1 MRLCESKID
10 KSIPVK
16 YKPKKLSMSCK
27 VYMLNTKVFGI
38 KNHQWINTLKKVGH
52 TYMIWKMIIK
62 NLLSRKYMWQWVTMK
77 PKFMSSKDSNKEHTM
92 CSKSDSNIIMIVYDT
107 HEIIQE
113 LFDSLLHSYQ
123 IGQEQSMKGGDFIFD
138 CVSGMYYLLNKISF
152 NWWIIRMWCVSRFG
166 TICTI

>member
-1 MRLCESKID
+1 
-10 KSIPVK
+10 
-16 YKPKKLSMSCK
+16 
-27 VYMLNTKVFGI
+27 
-38 KNHQWINTLKKVGH
+38 
-52 TYMIWKMIIK
+52 
-62 NLLSRKYMWQWVTMK
+62 MK

-123 IGQEQSMKGGDFIFD
+123 IGQEQSMKGGDFIFY

-152 NWWIIRMWCVSRFG
+152 NWWIIRM
-166 TICTI
+166 